1 MTAHPAPQE
10 ETLDPRTQSCSQ
22 PFVRRWYE
30 LESFTAWERGRII
43 HQWRTELKRRGLPRT
58 QYSDAAWCRLV
69 GGRTSPQHVG
79 RLRRVFD
86 RFGQVYESY
95 PGLYW
100 SHFYAAL
107 DWDDAELWL
116 QGAVENRWTVQQMQ
130 QQRARTLQQPPPPEP
145 PEADA
150 FAWRFPVFEQGAKG
164 ELHESGESS
173 PVVEPGPTEQPEPSP
188 REPQAAPVQQPSP
201 RQATPAESQT
211 AESGSAEEEEPE
223 EVPPAEQKPVSVAV
237 AALPELPE
245 DLIEPLEAFKL
256 AVLHHKQTGWQAVSP
271 QEVLQAVD
279 HLRQFVVTVSS
290 GR

>member
-1 MTAHPAPQE
+1 MAAHEALE
-10 ETLDPRTQSCSQ
+10 SEALDPRTQSCSQ

-69 GGRTSPQHVG
+69 EGRTSPQHVG
-79 RLRRVFD
+79 RLRRVFE

-130 QQRARTLQQPPPPEP
+130 QQRAGTLQQPPPPEP
-145 PEADA
+145 QETEV
-150 FAWRFPVFEQGAKG
+150 FAWSFPVYEQNGNTAPG
-164 ELHESGESS
+164 EAEFPGQGSSSEAASEQAEASGMQSV
-173 PVVEPGPTEQPEPSP
+173 PAEQ
-188 REPQAAPVQQPSP
+188 APA
-201 RQATPAESQT
+201 RQATVAQEEQQHEETSVPEDSES
-211 AESGSAEEEEPE
+211 
-223 EVPPAEQKPVSVAV
+223 VPPAEQKPVTVAA

-290 GR
+290 QR